1 MKNLIT
7 FLAIALVV
15 FVSCE
20 GNKSR
25 QSGSHNISTEIKKN
39 IRGEVIL
46 PDNGS
51 CNYYDIAV
59 TEDYYAFLDY
69 YSDTILQVLD
79 KKDFSL
85 REIGLREKD
94 TFTIAYPSFAKY
106 DYANKGRK
114 NAITLWEN
122 EKFQMKR
129 IDLDNLSIAPF
140 VTSDSL
146 PLPIE
151 MNVAGSTNACI
162 LSNRAFTVPFHIN
175 KPSVFISGNKT
186 NGIFHVPPFPDLKNY
201 LPEKVL
207 RQAYASDLVVN
218 EKKDRV
224 VAALRFVSSVN
235 FYNLNGD
242 LQSAACYGEHY
253 TIPVADITGKYME
266 VDHSIKSFIDICA
279 SDKYVFCLYDGSAN
293 FSRPSVLV
301 VFNWDGEHL
310 GNYQTE
316 RSLRKIAVDPAGKYL
331 IGLAANEQGRRDVIR
346 YQIKEIL

>member
-1 MKNLIT
+1 MKHLIT
-7 FLAIALVV
+7 FLVLTLVV
-15 FVSCE
+15 FASC
-20 GNKSR
+20 GDRKNK

-59 TEDYYAFLDY
+59 TDDYYAFLDY
-69 YSDTILQVLD
+69 YSDTILQVFD

-85 REIGLREKD
+85 RQIGLREKD

-106 DYANKGRK
+106 DYANKGKK

-129 IDLDNLSIAPF
+129 IDLNNLSVAPF
-140 VTSDSL
+140 VTGDSL
-146 PLPIE
+146 PLPIDI
-151 MNVAGSTNACI
+151 NVAGSTNACI
-162 LSNRAFTVPFHIN
+162 LPNRAFTVPFHMN

-186 NGIFHVPPFPDLKNY
+186 NGIYHVPPFPDLKNY

-207 RQAYASDLVVN
+207 GQAYLSDLVVN
-218 EKKDRV
+218 EEKDRV

-235 FYNLNGD
+235 FYNLNCD

-253 TIPVADITGKYME
+253 TIPVADLTGKYMDI
-266 VDHSIKSFIDICA
+266 DHSTKSFIDICA
-279 SDKYVFCLYDGSAN
+279 SDQYIFCLYDGSTD
-293 FSRPSVLV
+293 FSQPSVLV
-301 VFNWDGEHL
+301 VFNWNGEHL
-310 GNYQTE
+310 GNFQTE
-316 RSLRKIAVDPAGKYL
+316 RSLRKLAVDPAGKYL
-331 IGLAANEQGRRDVIR
+331 IGLAANEQGRRDVVR
-346 YQIKEIL
+346 FQLKDML